1 MSSVNKVIILGRLG
15 ADPEVRFTPSGDAVC
30 NLSVATSENWKDKA
44 GERQERTEWHRV
56 VLYRRLAEVAGE
68 YLKKGRPV
76 YLEGRL
82 QTNKWQTK
90 DGQDRYTT
98 EIIGDQMKMIGGRD
112 DNNSQN
118 EPSFKPQSND
128 NIDQT
133 PKKNDQ
139 PSNSSSAGSI
149 DQFEDDIPF

>member
-118 EPSFKPQSND
+118 EHSSKPQSND

>member
-118 EPSFKPQSND
+118 ESSSKPQSND

>member
-118 EPSFKPQSND
+118 EQSSKPQSND

>member
-118 EPSFKPQSND
+118 EPSSKPQSNN

>member
-118 EPSFKPQSND
+118 EPSSKPQSND

>member
-98 EIIGDQMKMIGGRD
+98 EIIGDQMKMIGGRE

-118 EPSFKPQSND
+118 EASTKPQSND